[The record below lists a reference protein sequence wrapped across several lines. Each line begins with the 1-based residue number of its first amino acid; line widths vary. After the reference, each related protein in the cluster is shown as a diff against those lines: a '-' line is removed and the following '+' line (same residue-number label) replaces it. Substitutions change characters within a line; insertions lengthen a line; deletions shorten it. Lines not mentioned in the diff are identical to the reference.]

1 MTVHIAPSVR
11 VCVVMGVF
19 QLCSCVCMIIV
30 VLCPKCMSLIFF
42 SECNV
47 GIMSHILYKCCVTT
61 IAIHIIQCST

>member
-42 SECNV
+42 LSVMWELCLTYCISV
-47 GIMSHILYKCCVTT
+47 V
-61 IAIHIIQCST
+61 